1 MSMAAT
7 ISLLAAIPNSPLL
20 KPEKKAFDTW
30 QQIDSG
36 KDPIR
41 EKKKKR
47 EKQTKSD

>member
-20 KPEKKAFDTW
+20 KPEKAFDTW

-41 EKKKKR
+41 ERKEERK
-47 EKQTKSD
+47 TNKSD